1 MKKLNNKNNTY
12 AWLIIVLLSITLFF
26 IFIIRKNKIK
36 IKEYEKQAKALIE
49 KFSDS
54 PTPLVLEEKHLEKNN
69 SIEKKEDKII
79 LSNDPKFKILIGK
92 IDEFEANNDFLKKN
106 LTLDSLA
113 KEFQTNRDYLS
124 KLINE
129 SKSKNFS
136 QYLNELRINYIVEEL
151 KSNKKMRKHT
161 IAAIADDI
169 GYNNSESF
177 TNAFKK
183 ITGTLP
189 SYYIKALNE
198 KS

>member
-1 MKKLNNKNNTY
+1 M
-12 AWLIIVLLSITLFF
+12 ITLYF

-36 IKEYEKQAKALIE
+36 IKEYEKQAKTLIE
-49 KFSDS
+49 KSSDLS
-54 PTPLVLEEKHLEKNN
+54 TSLVLEGKNAEKNN
-69 SIEKKEDKII
+69 KIEKNEDKII
-79 LSNDPKFKILIGK
+79 LSNDPKFKILISK
-92 IDEFEANNDFLKKN
+92 IDDFEANNGFLKKN

-129 SKSKNFS
+129 LKGKNFS
-136 QYLNELRINYIVEEL
+136 QYLNELRINYVVEEL

-161 IAAIADDI
+161 IAAIAEDI

-189 SYYIKALNE
+189 SYYIKALND